1 MRRSKKFKEPNDL
14 RRKGN
19 TIMIFTRILNIK
31 KLLYSTIM
39 LLSLTACGSDDNGGD
54 NGGATERND
63 NRNTVYTDQAA
74 TRIEVPHLQGGNS
87 QFIVYRTSDKSFD
100 KDGVNYC
107 VEWDK
112 DLKANR
118 WSCYIL
124 TKKNIAGN
132 GKRWGGDRFVS
143 QTNTSAAYF
152 FDTNNLTLTDYYY
165 NSENGNVR
173 DYLYGSGFDHGH
185 ICNSNDRTYN
195 SYSKTE
201 VGEINKQTF
210 YLTNM
215 QPQYSVFNGSDPRH
229 QYKGLWL
236 TMENFVHNFTLSN
249 KFGANDTLFVCK
261 GGTIDHEDQIL
272 KRIDGKLI
280 VPKYF
285 YAAVVWKRTS
295 LNVYS
300 GIAFWFEHK
309 NEYHGDDSL
318 KGYAISELEQ
328 KLGGKI
334 DFFCNLPDK
343 TEKAVEKTAATM
355 DFGL

>member
-1 MRRSKKFKEPNDL
+1 MN
-14 RRKGN
+14 
-19 TIMIFTRILNIK
+19 IFRCISLKTVVYASLFAV
-31 KLLYSTIM
+31 M
-39 LLSLTACGSDDNGGD
+39 LASCGGD
-54 NGGATERND
+54 NDGNGTGGTTAERND
-63 NRNTVYTDQAA
+63 NKNTVYTDKAA

-87 QFIVYRTSDKSFD
+87 QFIAYRTNDKSFD
-100 KDGVNYC
+100 ADGVNYC

-112 DLKANR
+112 DLKSSR

-132 GKRWGGDRFVS
+132 SKRWSGDRYVS
-143 QTNTSAAYF
+143 QTSMSAAYF
-152 FDTNNLTLTDYYY
+152 FDTTNLTLADYYY
-165 NSENGNVR
+165 KSENSNVR
-173 DYLYGSGFDHGH
+173 DCLYGSGFDHGH

-215 QPQYSVFNGSDPRH
+215 QPQYSIFNGSDPKH

-236 TMENFVHNFTLSN
+236 TMENFVHNFTLSSR
-249 KFGANDTLFVCK
+249 FGTNDTLFVCK
-261 GGTIDHEDQIL
+261 GGTIDREDQIL
-272 KRIDGKLI
+272 KRIDSKLI

-309 NEYHGDDSL
+309 NEYHGDDNL
-318 KGYAISELEQ
+318 KGYAISISELEK
-328 KLGGKI
+328 KLGNKI
-334 DFFCNLPDK
+334 DFFCNLPDH

>member
-1 MRRSKKFKEPNDL
+1 MNIL
-14 RRKGN
+14 RNRLVG
-19 TIMIFTRILNIK
+19 TPICS
-31 KLLYSTIM
+31 LLFAV
-39 LLSLTACGSDDNGGD
+39 LLVACGSDDNGGG
-54 NGGATERND
+54 NEGATERND
-63 NRNTVYTDQAA
+63 NRNTAYTDQAA

-87 QFIVYRTSDKSFD
+87 KFIVYRTSDKSFD

-124 TKKNIAGN
+124 TKKNIYGN
-132 GKRWGGDRFVS
+132 SQRWNGGYGSSNEDYWKAYNETEIS
-143 QTNTSAAYF
+143 SKSLYF
-152 FDTNNLTLTDYYY
+152 FDQTNLTLDDYYHY
-165 NSENGNVR
+165 NDNGATHC
-173 DYLYGSGFDHGH
+173 YIHKASGFSHGH
-185 ICNSNDRTYN
+185 ICNSQDRTY
-195 SYSKTE
+195 SSGSKNV

-215 QPQYSVFNGSDPRH
+215 QPQYSNFNNGI
-229 QYKGLWL
+229 WL
-236 TMENFVHNFTLSN
+236 TMENFINKFAKST
-249 KFGANDTLFVCK
+249 KFGATDTLFVCK
-261 GGTIDHEDQIL
+261 GGTIDNNEQIL
-272 KRIDGKLI
+272 KRVDGKLI

-300 GIAFWFEHK
+300 GIAFWFEHT
-309 NEYHGDDSL
+309 NVNHGNDAL
-318 KGYAISELEQ
+318 KGYAISISELEN
-328 KLGGKI
+328 KLGNKI